1 MSRIGYKP
9 IIIPTSVTLTQESGR
24 IIGKSAK
31 GELSVNIPS
40 EIKVTLNEGKL
51 TLDRRN
57 NQIQTKAY
65 HGLVRSLIQNVVIGL
80 TDGYVKKLELV
91 GTGYRAKVQGQGLT
105 LSLGFSHSIDFP
117 APQGI
122 TFTTESDTVVVIS
135 GIDKQLVGEVAAKI
149 RALRPPE
156 PYKGKGVRYQGEVIR
171 RKAGKAAKTGSAS

>member
-9 IIIPTSVTLTQESGR
+9 IIIPSSVTLTIESGR
-24 IIGKSAK
+24 VVGKSAK
-31 GELSVNIPS
+31 GELSVVIPPD
-40 EIKVTLNEGKL
+40 IKLTQEAGKL
-51 TLDRRN
+51 NVDRRN
-57 NQIQTKAY
+57 HQIQTKAY
-65 HGLVRSLIQNVVIGL
+65 HGLVRSLIQNIVIGL
-80 TDGYVKKLELV
+80 TDGYVKKLDLV

-105 LSLGFSHSIDFP
+105 LSLGFSHPIEFP